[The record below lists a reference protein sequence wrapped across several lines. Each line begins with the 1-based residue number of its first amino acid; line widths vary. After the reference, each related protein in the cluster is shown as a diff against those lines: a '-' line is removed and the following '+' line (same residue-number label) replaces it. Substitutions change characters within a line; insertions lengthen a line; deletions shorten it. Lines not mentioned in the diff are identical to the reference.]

1 MDFGEIFRSS
11 NRAVVEVRRD
21 LHRHPETAFLEYR
34 TVAKVARYLADIGY
48 AVRAGP
54 EVMRADAIIAP
65 PSPAQ
70 VSAAQEEALAA
81 GADSAWIARMP
92 GGQTGVVAE
101 LRRGPGPVLAFRFD
115 MDALPIFENPAQSH
129 APSRDG
135 FRSLYEGRMHAC
147 GHDGHVAIGLAVATE
162 LQAAGNWSGTLK
174 LIFQPAEEGGRG
186 AEPMVKAG
194 ILDDV
199 DFLFVGHLGC
209 LLPTGKVAAEAT
221 GFAHAT
227 RYDVIFHGRSA
238 HAAMGPQEGNNA
250 LLAGA
255 TAALSLHAIARHGDA
270 ATFVNVGQMNA
281 GTARNL
287 VAGRCDLVMEVRGAS
302 RDAHDYMLRR
312 ADEILAAA
320 AAMHRVDLEITPMG
334 QMIGNTNNPQAAAI
348 VAAAAREVH
357 GIAEVVPGWPIGG
370 GDDATFM
377 IRRVQQLG
385 KIAGYFLIGSNLAA
399 IHHANNFDFDET
411 SLDHGIRLFAA
422 IAHRVLIEGPGCQT
436 ECQ

>member
-1 MDFGEIFRSS
+1 MDFSEIFRSS
-11 NRAVVEVRRD
+11 NRAVVDVRRD

-34 TVAKVARYLADIGY
+34 TAAKVAGYLADIGY
-48 AVRAGP
+48 AVKVGP

-70 VSAAQEEALAA
+70 VSAAQAEAIAA
-81 GADSAWIARMP
+81 GADATWIARMP

-101 LRRGPGPVLAFRFD
+101 LCRGPGPVLAFRFD
-115 MDALPIFENPAQSH
+115 MDALPVFETQAQSH
-129 APSRDG
+129 VPNREG
-135 FRSLYEGRMHAC
+135 FRSLHDGCMHAC
-147 GHDGHVAIGLAVATE
+147 GHDGHVAIGLALATE
-162 LQAAGNWSGTLK
+162 LQAATDWSGTLK

-186 AEPMVKAG
+186 AEPMVEAG

-199 DFLFVGHLGC
+199 DFLFVSHLGC
-209 LLPTGKVAAEAT
+209 LLPTGRVAAEAT
-221 GFAHAT
+221 GFAYAT
-227 RYDVIFHGRSA
+227 RYDVAFHGRSA

-281 GTARNL
+281 GSARNL
-287 VAGRCDLVMEVRGAS
+287 VAGHCDLVMEVRGAS

-320 AAMHRVDLEITPMG
+320 AAMHGVDLDIAPMG
-334 QMIGNTNNPQAAAI
+334 QMIGNTNSPQAVAI
-348 VAAAAREVH
+348 VTSAAAEVE
-357 GIAEVVPGWPIGG
+357 GIREVVPSWPIGG

-377 IRRVQQLG
+377 IRRVQENG
-385 KIAGYFLIGSNLAA
+385 KVAGYFLVGSDLAA
-399 IHHANNFDFDET
+399 IHHATDFDIDE
-411 SLDHGIRLFAA
+411 SALNHGTQLLFA
-422 IAHRVLIEGPGCQT
+422 IADKVFTGTPG
-436 ECQ
+436 